1 LKVRALDD
9 VTHRF
14 PAASFVAI
22 IGPSRSGKTTMLNLI
37 TGIDHPISGRVSVGG
52 EEITGMDENDL
63 AD

>member
-1 LKVRALDD
+1 
-9 VTHRF
+9 
-14 PAASFVAI
+14 
-22 IGPSRSGKTTMLNLI
+22 MLNLI